1 MRAPFSTTGV
11 DAAGPLILKG
21 GEKCWILLFTCATY
35 RAVHLEVVTTL
46 TADGFCSALR
56 RFVARRG
63 RPSIIYSDNG
73 RGFVAADKSF
83 RQLDWGKVMEYAAV
97 NRMEL
102 RFNPPA
108 APWWGGFWER
118 LIGMAKQLLRRI
130 LGKRVVFLEELE
142 TLVIEV
148 EEALNSRPLTY
159 TTDDPDDP
167 IPLTPNHFIR
177 CPGALFLPEADVRD
191 AASMRSAVKKL
202 QHLREALRSRF
213 RKEYLGFL
221 RGHTSSRATPS
232 LQVGDVVLIENE
244 LKKRQEWQLGVI
256 LEAIPGKDGV
266 CRVFKLKTRAGEMLR
281 PAQRL
286 FLMEQQEPE
295 I

>member
-1 MRAPFSTTGV
+1 M
-11 DAAGPLILKG
+11 
-21 GEKCWILLFTCATY
+21 
-35 RAVHLEVVTTL
+35 VTTL
-46 TADGFCSALR
+46 TADGFCNALR

-97 NRMEL
+97 NRMEW

-130 LGKRVVFLEELE
+130 LGKRVVHMEELE
-142 TLVIEV
+142 TLMVEV

-159 TTDDPDDP
+159 TTEDPDDP

-177 CPGALFLPEADVRD
+177 SSGALFLPEVDVRD
-191 AASMRSAVKKL
+191 AASLRGAFQKL

-221 RGHTSSRATPS
+221 RGHTSSRPSPS

-286 FLMEQQEPE
+286 FLMEQANP
-295 I
+295 

>member
-1 MRAPFSTTGV
+1 
-11 DAAGPLILKG
+11 
-21 GEKCWILLFTCATY
+21 
-35 RAVHLEVVTTL
+35 
-46 TADGFCSALR
+46 
-56 RFVARRG
+56 
-63 RPSIIYSDNG
+63 
-73 RGFVAADKSF
+73 
-83 RQLDWGKVMEYAAV
+83 
-97 NRMEL
+97 
-102 RFNPPA
+102 
-108 APWWGGFWER
+108 
-118 LIGMAKQLLRRI
+118 MAKQLLRRI
-130 LGKRVVFLEELE
+130 LGKRVVFMEELE
-142 TLVIEV
+142 TLVIKV

-191 AASMRSAVKKL
+191 AASMRGAVKKL

-221 RGHTSSRATPS
+221 RGHSSGRTTPS

-244 LKKRQEWQLGVI
+244 VKKRQEWQLGVI
-256 LEAIPGKDGV
+256 LEAIPGRDGV

-286 FLMEQQEPE
+286 YLMEQANP
-295 I
+295 